1 MRKVI
6 RVTIRYSQKTLEEER
21 EKFKKEY
28 EEFCNNREKENSLTE
43 WREREEWS
51 TNKDQWM

>member
-1 MRKVI
+1 MSINFNEVK
-6 RVTIRYSQKTLEEER
+6 KELLKNPE
-21 EKFKKEY
+21 FKKEY